1 VCTDDLAAQPSAC
14 DAADWS
20 ADYDPAATAFR
31 AFVTFPATDLLGP
44 GDSTALRF
52 RMAAPPAPTNP
63 EQTAT
68 AWNSFAHTD
77 FFLDNGSIV
86 QLPQTE
92 PIKTGVALVYGGL
105 SLTKAV
111 VGEPTPEQAG
121 PYGFE
126 YECLVTPEVADG
138 DPAAEPV
145 IAASGTAQL
154 TAGQT
159 LDVTGIPARA
169 QCAVWEPEPGGL
181 ISDAADRATAKQAV
195 IPVDDVT
202 GLPVNVIITNTV
214 PEEEPPTTDPTD
226 PTVTTEPTTPTD
238 PTGSTD
244 PTATTDTTATTGS
257 SATTGSTGSS
267 GTIATTT
274 VTAYPGGGYGA
285 GGGSSYLPNTGVDV
299 AWFLRIA
306 LLLFAAGSAA
316 LLTARYSRR
325 RYRGS
330 H

>member
-1 VCTDDLAAQPSAC
+1 MNSITKELLPLEDPGCPRLDVDGQLFTRYPCVARVAPGQGFDFYLRLTNSGTNPATEVRLVDVFPAPGDRGVFVDDERGTEWEQAPTLLGPVVLAGTGELAGSYTTAAPPVCTDDLAAQPSAC

-52 RMAAPPAPTNP
+52 RMAAPPAPTDPKQN
-63 EQTAT
+63 EI

-126 YECLVTPEVADG
+126 YECLVTPEVAAG
-138 DPAAEPV
+138 DPAADPV
-145 IAASGTAQL
+145 IAAAGTAQL

-169 QCAVWEPEPGGL
+169 QCAIW
-181 ISDAADRATAKQAV
+181 SRNRAD
-195 IPVDDVT
+195 
-202 GLPVNVIITNTV
+202 
-214 PEEEPPTTDPTD
+214 
-226 PTVTTEPTTPTD
+226 
-238 PTGSTD
+238 
-244 PTATTDTTATTGS
+244 
-257 SATTGSTGSS
+257 
-267 GTIATTT
+267 
-274 VTAYPGGGYGA
+274 
-285 GGGSSYLPNTGVDV
+285 
-299 AWFLRIA
+299 
-306 LLLFAAGSAA
+306 
-316 LLTARYSRR
+316 
-325 RYRGS
+325 
-330 H
+330 